1 MFYLHSHLF
10 EKVAKMSNQTYA
22 GSLITLPIIETQAG
36 DMSIYILT
44 NVISI
49 TNEQIFLETKKIY
62 HGI

>member
-1 MFYLHSHLF
+1 
-10 EKVAKMSNQTYA
+10 MSNQTYA

>member
-1 MFYLHSHLF
+1 MLD
-10 EKVAKMSNQTYA
+10 QIGA
-22 GSLITLPIIETQAG
+22 GSLTILSVVETQAR
-36 DMSIYILT
+36 DVSTYILT